1 MISNRALALTATP
14 SSKVISNNLKAI
26 YKVREAFIAS
36 ENSEKMRRALAHN
49 IRTSGDILQET
60 MFTSNM
66 QTAENGMA
74 QRQYYSKIGSNF
86 SSKMEVLTSES
97 TLVDLS

>member
-1 MISNRALALTATP
+1 
-14 SSKVISNNLKAI
+14 
-26 YKVREAFIAS
+26 
-36 ENSEKMRRALAHN
+36 
-49 IRTSGDILQET
+49 

-97 TLVDLS
+97 TLVDLSWYHLHFNPLVKPKQLPLKLLTHKTQN